1 LIRTTNSK
9 PGSFAIAY
17 SENNQN
23 RIDIIHIPLTN
34 LPGNGYRIE
43 EAYNKNARGK
53 VFANLQEII
62 VYLGDKLQH
71 FLTSNLTN
79 HNNFFGEL
87 GSDEAEELLKGSPPL
102 TYLFRFSSKA
112 GFLAV
117 SYVLGDKKGINAP
130 VKHGLL
136 EITEGGYKYDNQPP
150 ILKTLA
156 DVVNNLPD
164 LLQKPLICP
173 TLDKKTSEPSQYQ
186 KLVSVEEPSQ
196 YQKVIIPSNNDE

>member
-1 LIRTTNSK
+1 
-9 PGSFAIAY
+9 
-17 SENNQN
+17 
-23 RIDIIHIPLTN
+23 
-34 LPGNGYRIE
+34 
-43 EAYNKNARGK
+43 
-53 VFANLQEII
+53 
-62 VYLGDKLQH
+62 
-71 FLTSNLTN
+71 
-79 HNNFFGEL
+79 L